1 VNKLFPRKIVFIV
14 FVFIWLSA
22 CNFNETMQVKDE
34 VLSTIAP
41 TLFPTV
47 PPEQKAIW
55 ISWESGP
62 HADTYDLEKG
72 PNTYCAKCH
81 SPTNWDIAAK
91 IDPPPNC
98 VSCKFASES
107 EPRIAQGNPL
117 VPESEWNDIGCEVCH
132 VVTDG
137 MAEAGIGWLNPT
149 TGYHETVANATELC
163 EKCHLDNQTLRHK
176 IDLGESAHADFDCV
190 QCHDPHSLRASCT
203 DCHSNITMSTTTVSI
218 NHPSAKSDDECR
230 SCHPKA
236 WDNHDREIKL
246 GGNDDCMTC
255 HVDLIGDT
263 KQTLASLAHSS
274 IHLSVSCVACH
285 DASGLEVGPIE
296 GKDLWTTFRTTELL
310 GHSQTEPYQSHDL
323 QKEVDCG
330 RCHYPGNPWDIP
342 ESIAISD
349 SQ

>member
-1 VNKLFPRKIVFIV
+1 VNKLSKTKLVLIFCSC
-14 FVFIWLSA
+14 LLLAA
-22 CNFNETMQVKDE
+22 CKSDQNPPVEE
-34 VLSTIAP
+34 EILETIAP
-41 TLFPTV
+41 ALTPTI
-47 PPEQKAIW
+47 PLEQKGVW

-81 SPTNWDIAAK
+81 SPTNWDVAAK
-91 IDPPPNC
+91 IDSPPNC
-98 VSCKFASES
+98 VSCKFTSEP
-107 EPRIAQGNPL
+107 EPRIAKGNPL
-117 VPESEWNDIGCEVCH
+117 VPESEWKDIGCEVCH
-132 VVTDG
+132 VVNDG
-137 MAEAGIGWLNPT
+137 IAEAGIGWLNPT
-149 TGYHETVANATELC
+149 TGYHETVTNVTELC

-190 QCHDPHSLRASCT
+190 QCHDPHSVRASCT
-203 DCHSNITMSTTTVSI
+203 DCHSAITNTTTASI

-255 HVDLIGDT
+255 HVDLIGET
-263 KQTLASLAHSS
+263 KQTRASLAHSL

-285 DASGLEVGPIE
+285 DASGLEVGPME
-296 GKDLWTTFRTTELL
+296 GQDLWTTFRTTELL
-310 GHSQTEPYQSHDL
+310 GHSQTEPYKSHNL

-330 RCHYPGNPWDIP
+330 RCHFSDNPWNIP
-342 ESIAISD
+342 ESVPAAV

>member
-22 CNFNETMQVKDE
+22 CNFNENMQVKDE

>member
-1 VNKLFPRKIVFIV
+1 VKKLFARK
-14 FVFIWLSA
+14 FVFIMFVLILLSA
-22 CNFNETMQVKDE
+22 CKSNENLPVKNE

-41 TLFPTV
+41 TLVPTI
-47 PPEQKAIW
+47 PLEQKAIW
-55 ISWESGP
+55 VSWESGP

-81 SPTNWDIAAK
+81 SPTNWDVAAK

-98 VSCKFASES
+98 VSCKFAFES
-107 EPRIAQGNPL
+107 EPRIAQGNTL

-137 MAEAGIGWLNPT
+137 LAESGIGWLNPT

-176 IDLGESAHADFDCV
+176 RDLGENAHADFECV
-190 QCHDPHSLRASCT
+190 QCHDSHSVKANCRN
-203 DCHSNITMSTTTVSI
+203 CHPIVMMDTTAVTLE
-218 NHPSAKSDDECR
+218 HPSAKNNDECR

-236 WDNHDREIKL
+236 WDEHDRDIKL
-246 GGNDDCMTC
+246 AGDDDCMNC
-255 HVDLIGDT
+255 HDELMVEA
-263 KQTLASLAHSS
+263 KQTPASLAHSS
-274 IHLSVSCVACH
+274 VHLAVSCVACH

-296 GKDLWTTFRTTELL
+296 GQNLWMTFRTTELL
-310 GHSQTEPYQSHDL
+310 GHSQTEPYQSHNL
-323 QKEVDCG
+323 QKKVDCG

-342 ESIAISD
+342 ESIQVSK

>member
-1 VNKLFPRKIVFIV
+1 
-14 FVFIWLSA
+14 
-22 CNFNETMQVKDE
+22 MQVKDE

-255 HVDLIGDT
+255 HVDLIG
-263 KQTLASLAHSS
+263 A
-274 IHLSVSCVACH
+274 
-285 DASGLEVGPIE
+285 
-296 GKDLWTTFRTTELL
+296 
-310 GHSQTEPYQSHDL
+310 
-323 QKEVDCG
+323 
-330 RCHYPGNPWDIP
+330 
-342 ESIAISD
+342 
-349 SQ
+349 